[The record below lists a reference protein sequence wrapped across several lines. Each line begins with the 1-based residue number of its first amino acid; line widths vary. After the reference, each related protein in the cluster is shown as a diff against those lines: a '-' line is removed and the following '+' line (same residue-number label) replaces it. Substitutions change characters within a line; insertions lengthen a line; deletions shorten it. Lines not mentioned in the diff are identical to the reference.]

1 MEKYSVQ
8 KNRVKRGGKRG
19 IPKNWETEKYKD
31 NREYEEYRES
41 SVKLMS
47 QNWYRILILGG
58 NIAKIGKFGCFSGKL
73 RYSRIDRLGK

>member
-1 MEKYSVQ
+1 MV
-8 KNRVKRGGKRG
+8 

-47 QNWYRILILGG
+47 QN
-58 NIAKIGKFGCFSGKL
+58 
-73 RYSRIDRLGK
+73 